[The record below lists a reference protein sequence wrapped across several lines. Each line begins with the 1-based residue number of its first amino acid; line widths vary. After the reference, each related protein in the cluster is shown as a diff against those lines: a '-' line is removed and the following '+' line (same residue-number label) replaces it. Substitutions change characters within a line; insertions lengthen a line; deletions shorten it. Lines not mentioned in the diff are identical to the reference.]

1 MGGVFMK
8 KYLGRILICCLTAT
22 LFWGGALIADRQKLK
37 HGIIRFHVVANS
49 DSREDQ
55 AIKLKVRDA
64 VLNSME
70 ADLRQIAD
78 IEEAREYLQQNLP
91 KIRLIADETL
101 KQLGCS
107 ELSQISLCKEAFD
120 IRHYDTFTLPAGVYE
135 SLRIV
140 IGEGLGQNWWC
151 VSFPALCIPATADG
165 FADAAVSAGFS
176 QPLVKSLS
184 HSEDYEI
191 HFYLLDK
198 LGELETALF
207 RK

>member
-1 MGGVFMK
+1 MGGFFMK
-8 KYLGRILICCLTAT
+8 KYLGRILICGLAAILC
-22 LFWGGALIADRQKLK
+22 WGGVLIADRQKLK

-78 IEEAREYLQQNLP
+78 IEEAREYLKQNLP
-91 KIRLIADETL
+91 KIQRIADETL

-107 ELSQISLCKEAFD
+107 EMSQISLCKEAFD

-151 VSFPALCIPATADG
+151 VSFPALCLPATVDG

-176 QPLVKSLS
+176 QPLVKTLS
-184 HSEDYEI
+184 RNEGYEI

>member
-8 KYLGRILICCLTAT
+8 KYLGRILICGLAAILC
-22 LFWGGALIADRQKLK
+22 WGGVLIADRQKLK

-78 IEEAREYLQQNLP
+78 IEEAREYLKQNLP
-91 KIRLIADETL
+91 KIQRIADETL

-107 ELSQISLCKEAFD
+107 EMSQISLCKEAFD

-151 VSFPALCIPATADG
+151 VSFPALCLPATADG

-176 QPLVKSLS
+176 QPLVKTLS
-184 HSEDYEI
+184 RNEGYEI